1 MKTITI
7 ALAAAL
13 IASTAISTTASAQ
26 ETSAETYSGYTGFVS
41 TKTRD
46 QVKAELRIAQQRG
59 EVVSSEQYPAAV
71 LDAASQ
77 GKTRAEV
84 RAEALAHAKTKGGA
98 SVENSL

>member
-1 MKTITI
+1 MKTITLV
-7 ALAAAL
+7 LAAAL
-13 IASTAISTTASAQ
+13 FASTAVSSAVSAQ
-26 ETSAETYSGYTGFVS
+26 ETSTETYSGYTGFVS

-46 QVKAELRIAQQRG
+46 QVKAELRLAQQRG
-59 EVVSSEQYPAAV
+59 EVVSGEQYPGAL
-71 LDAASQ
+71 LDAAPQ

>member
-13 IASTAISTTASAQ
+13 FASTAVSAQ

-46 QVKAELRIAQQRG
+46 QVKAELRLAQQRG
-59 EVVSSEQYPAAV
+59 EVASGEQYPGAI
-71 LDAASQ
+71 LDAAPQ

-84 RAEALAHAKTKGGA
+84 RAEALAHARTKAGA
-98 SVENSL
+98 SVESSL